1 MSKNKPFNDGIE
13 LLREVS
19 QRKSSSTDEERKEV
33 DEMMKKMA
41 QEHKLKPSPIQMIKK
56 KLTEINVSNITTS
69 KGDVDRRLEFLEN
82 FEQSSKSG

>member
-33 DEMMKKMA
+33 DEMMKMCSRT
-41 QEHKLKPSPIQMIKK
+41 Q
-56 KLTEINVSNITTS
+56 T
-69 KGDVDRRLEFLEN
+69 
-82 FEQSSKSG
+82 

>member
-33 DEMMKKMA
+33 NEMMKCA